1 MTTTTSTASLE
12 DALHDLARAD
22 LDTDTGHA
30 HALNALDYLDREID
44 RIRTYITAR
53 GEQS

>member
-1 MTTTTSTASLE
+1 MTATSTAALR
-12 DALHDLARAD
+12 DALDDLDRAD
-22 LDTDTGHA
+22 LDTDTGQVS
-30 HALNALDYLDREID
+30 ALNALDYLDREID